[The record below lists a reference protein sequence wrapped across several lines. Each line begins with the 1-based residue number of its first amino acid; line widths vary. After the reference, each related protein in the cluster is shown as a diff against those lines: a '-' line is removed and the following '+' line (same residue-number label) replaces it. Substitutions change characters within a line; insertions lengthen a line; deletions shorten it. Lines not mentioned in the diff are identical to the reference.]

1 MSRAAGIILGFITIA
16 ALSVRAAYQ
25 PSPPFTGVLDEHPA
39 IQYASRPTRDRVAA
53 LNQKLAQG
61 TVTLQFEELA
71 GYLRSA
77 LDALGVPVESQLLVF
92 SKTGIQ
98 RSATGPRNPRALYF
112 DDSVVVGYIPG
123 AQWLEVAAQDPEQ
136 GVVFYTIEQAR
147 RSSGSESSP
156 PWFAR
161 RTDCLRCHVSGNT
174 LEVPGMIHRSNFLN
188 AEGEPMPMLGSHD
201 VDHRTLV
208 TSRWGGW
215 FVTGIYTKPPY
226 DGTAHLGNI
235 TIAHPSSTGP
245 ITTSNEV
252 FIEWVNRTAAAGG
265 YPSRESDIGAL
276 MVFDHQ
282 MHAMNLL
289 TRLNWESRVAAS
301 HGRPDFMR
309 GPVADLV
316 GELSDY
322 LLFVDEAP
330 PPGRVTP
337 RADFADRFT
346 APGPRDRRGRS
357 LRELDLDRRLLRYPC
372 SYMIHTEAFAGLPAD
387 ARAAVYRR
395 MLAILSSADAG
406 PKYAHL
412 TSANRRAIV
421 EILRDTKDDLPATW
435 R

>member
-1 MSRAAGIILGFITIA
+1 MPRPPLVLGAIAWLTIITAAAGQSA
-16 ALSVRAAYQ
+16 S
-25 PSPPFTGVLDEHPA
+25 PFTGVLDEHPV

-61 TVTLQFEELA
+61 TVTLRFEERA

-98 RSATGPRNPRALYF
+98 RAATGPRNPRALYF

-136 GVVFYTIEQAR
+136 GVVFYTIEQAT
-147 RSSGSESSP
+147 RSSGSENSP

-235 TIAHPSSTGP
+235 TIAHHSSTGP

-252 FIEWVNRTAAAGG
+252 FIEWVNRAAAAGG
-265 YPSRESDIGAL
+265 YPSRESDIAAL
-276 MVFDHQ
+276 MLFDHQ
-282 MHAMNLL
+282 MHAMNLM

-301 HGRPDFMR
+301 EGRLDFTSGTVR
-309 GPVADLV
+309 ELV
-316 GELSDY
+316 DELTDY
-322 LLFVDEAP
+322 FLFVDEAP

-346 APGPRDRRGRS
+346 AAGPRDRRGRS

-372 SYMIHTEAFAGLPAD
+372 SYLIYTEAFTRLPAG
-387 ARAAVYRR
+387 AREAVYRR
-395 MLAILSSADAG
+395 MWAILSSADAG

-412 TSANRRAIV
+412 TPADRRAIV
-421 EILRDTKDDLPATW
+421 EILRDTRDDLPATW

>member
-1 MSRAAGIILGFITIA
+1 MRRPVLVLIAIVWLMIA
-16 ALSVRAAYQ
+16 AAAAQ
-25 PSPPFTGVLDEHPA
+25 PSPPFPGVLDEHPA

-61 TVTLQFEELA
+61 TVTLRFEERA

-147 RSSGSESSP
+147 RSSGSANSP

-161 RTDCLRCHVSGNT
+161 RTDCLTCHVSAST
-174 LEVPGMIHRSNFLN
+174 LEVPGMIHRSNFLDS
-188 AEGEPMPMLGSHD
+188 AGDVMPMLGSHS

-215 FVTGIYTKPPY
+215 FVTGNYVKPPY

-235 TIAHPSSTGP
+235 TISGQSPAGP
-245 ITTSNEV
+245 VTSSNEV
-252 FIEWVNRTAAAGG
+252 FIDWLNAAPEARG
-265 YPSRESDIGAL
+265 YPSHESDIAAL

-301 HGRPDFMR
+301 NGRPDFTH
-309 GPVADLV
+309 GPLGNLV
-316 GELSDY
+316 DELSDY

-330 PPGRVTP
+330 PPGTVTP
-337 RADFADRFT
+337 PADFAARFT
-346 APGPRDRRGRS
+346 MAGRRDRRGRS
-357 LRELDLDRRLLRYPC
+357 LRDLDLDRRLLRYPC
-372 SYMIHTEAFAGLPAD
+372 SYMIYAEAFAGLPTG
-387 ARAAVYRR
+387 ARDAVYRR
-395 MLAILSSADAG
+395 MWSILSGADGGPRYAHLSSAD
-406 PKYAHL
+406 
-412 TSANRRAIV
+412 RRAIV
-421 EILRDTKDDLPATW
+421 EILRDTKDDLPAAW